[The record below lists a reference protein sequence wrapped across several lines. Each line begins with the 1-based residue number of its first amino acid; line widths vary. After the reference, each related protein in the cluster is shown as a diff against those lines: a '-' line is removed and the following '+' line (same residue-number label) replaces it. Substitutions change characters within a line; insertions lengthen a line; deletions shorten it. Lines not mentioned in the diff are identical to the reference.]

1 MQVGFIP
8 ANRMVNPTGEI
19 GRATAMEFTKDKDEL
34 YRHFSKD
41 PVLFGYHI
49 GDLDPFYFD
58 HCRWA
63 VNRDSDGRIED
74 VVLIYNGLSV
84 PTVLAFGMGSSFE
97 SLLKDVLPHV
107 PARFYCHFQSEY
119 GRVVRELFTERSL
132 GHHHKMKLASY
143 NPFRSGIHAE
153 SIIRLDSRQLEQL
166 ISLYDKSYPGNYFD
180 QRLLKTE
187 KYFGYL
193 HNDRLVSV
201 SGVHVY
207 SDEYR
212 IAVLGNIATDPE
224 HRGRGL
230 ATALT
235 ARLVDE
241 LVGEGKRVML
251 NVSAEN
257 EPAIKCYKKLGFEK
271 VHEYE
276 ESVFARDQIEQAG

>member
-1 MQVGFIP
+1 
-8 ANRMVNPTGEI
+8 
-19 GRATAMEFTKDKDEL
+19 MEFTTNKDEL

-49 GDLDPFYFD
+49 GDLDPFYFE

-63 VNRDSDGRIED
+63 VNRDRDGEIED
-74 VVLIYNGLSV
+74 VVLIYDGLSV
-84 PTVLAFGMGSSFE
+84 PTVLAFGIGSAFE
-97 SLLKDVLPHV
+97 SLLKDILAHV

-119 GRVVRELFTERSL
+119 GDLFRRVFNERPL
-132 GHHHKMKLASY
+132 GTHQKMKLASY
-143 NPFRSGIHAE
+143 NPYRSGVH
-153 SIIRLDSRQLEQL
+153 SDGIIRLGRDHLPQLL
-166 ISLYDKSYPGNYFD
+166 DLYERSYPGNYFD

-201 SGVHVY
+201 SGLHVY
-207 SDEYR
+207 SDRYR
-212 IAVLGNIATDPE
+212 IAVLGNIVTDPGY
-224 HRGRGL
+224 RGRGL

-251 NVSAEN
+251 NVSTEN
-257 EPAIKCYKKLGFEK
+257 DPAVRCYTKLGFEK
-271 VHEYE
+271 ACEYE
-276 ESVFARDQIEQAG
+276 ESVFSRPIT

>member
-1 MQVGFIP
+1 
-8 ANRMVNPTGEI
+8 
-19 GRATAMEFTKDKDEL
+19 MEFTTDKKEL
-34 YRHFSKD
+34 YGHFSKD
-41 PVLFGYHI
+41 PVMFGYHI
-49 GDLDPFYFD
+49 GDLDPFYFE

-63 VNRDSDGRIED
+63 VNRDTNGEIED
-74 VVLIYNGLSV
+74 VVLIYDGLSV
-84 PTVLAFGMGSSFE
+84 PAVLAFGMGSSFE
-97 SLLKDVLPHV
+97 SLLKEVLPHA
-107 PARFYCHFQSEY
+107 PARFYCHFQGEY
-119 GRVVRELFTERSL
+119 GQVFRELFSERPL
-132 GHHHKMKLASY
+132 GTHHKMKLVSY
-143 NPFRSGIHAE
+143 NPYRSGIHSE
-153 SIIRLDSRQLEQL
+153 GIIRLDSNYLPQLS
-166 ISLYDKSYPGNYFD
+166 SLYDKSYPGNYFD

-212 IAVLGNIATDPE
+212 IAVLGNIVTDPNY
-224 HRGRGL
+224 RGHGL

-241 LVGEGKRVML
+241 LVGEGKWVML

-276 ESVFARDQIEQAG
+276 ESVFTKSST